1 MFPGA
6 KVRVDH
12 SWAEAMDYMASP
24 VDAWRM
30 GTARAS
36 HGKGG
41 SGDFYAMPTFNAA
54 RDAMARGWTDGRR
67 RVEAAMSGAVAG
79 VSQHRIPAFRLDVA
93 GSRPNVPVAVA
104 GDPRCMYRRRPEV
117 ALSRPVVEVLCS
129 MGATWHV
136 KPEHLARRGAAI
148 LAWLDALEASG
159 WNTALTLVWY
169 SVASTKRA
177 SLDYRVALKPP
188 GERFDLDRLSYGL
201 VCPDMLRRTAFAV
214 LEGAP
219 DLQGPMS
226 GNYGIPTDLPKE
238 ERGSA
243 VYFGPVM
250 SSGPWMTDASAVENV
265 RAAIMASR
273 PEVLAC

>member
-1 MFPGA
+1 MFAGT

-12 SWAEAMDYMASP
+12 TWAEAMGYMASP
-24 VDAWRM
+24 VDAWKQ
-30 GTARAS
+30 GASRAS
-36 HGKGG
+36 HGKKG
-41 SGDFYAMPTFNAA
+41 SGDFYAMQSFDAA
-54 RDAMARGWTDGRR
+54 RDAMVRGWEDGRR
-67 RVEAAMSGAVAG
+67 RVEAAMVGAVAG
-79 VSQHRIPAFRLDVA
+79 VAALRIPAFRLDVA

-117 ALSRPVVEVLCS
+117 ALSRPVVEVIAH

-136 KPEHLARRGAAI
+136 EPQHLARRGAAI

-159 WNTALTLVWY
+159 WNTALSLVWY
-169 SVASTKRA
+169 SVANTKRA

-238 ERGSA
+238 EREGK

-250 SSGPWMTDASAVENV
+250 SSAPWATDASAVENV